1 MIGVSQP
8 ADFTSISVITAPGIN
23 VWIQQRLI
31 WDACCYGKLPECS
44 AVMRQ
49 KSKLST
55 FNGQIWA
62 VFLGNSFYYF
72 YTLDKIGVLMEWIS
86 LCAAPFFGRCLHRLG
101 VPSCSQSCSWALFP
115 SALNTSR
122 NDTPRSSPGRC
133 LLFFTCIWD
142 KIPNDFEITPFWM
155 NSDWPLM
162 DNRTILKV

>member
-8 ADFTSISVITAPGIN
+8 ADFTSISVIIAPGIN
-23 VWIQQRLI
+23 VWVQQRLI

-101 VPSCSQSCSWALFP
+101 VSSCSQLCSWALSLCLEHKQKRYAKELARKLF
-115 SALNTSR
+115 AVLHLHLRQNTKWLWDCAILN
-122 NDTPRSSPGRC
+122 
-133 LLFFTCIWD
+133 
-142 KIPNDFEITPFWM
+142 EFW
-155 NSDWPLM
+155 L
-162 DNRTILKV
+162 TING

>member
-1 MIGVSQP
+1 MYFPCMIGVSQR
-8 ADFTSISVITAPGIN
+8 ADFTSISVIAPGIN
-23 VWIQQRLI
+23 VWTQQRLI

-62 VFLGNSFYYF
+62 VFPGNFLNYF

-86 LCAAPFFGRCLHRLG
+86 LCAAPFFGRRVHRLG
-101 VPSCSQSCSWALFP
+101 VSSCSQSCSWAPFP

-122 NDTPRSSPGRC
+122 NSTPRSSSGSC
-133 LLFFTCIWD
+133 LLFFTYIWD
-142 KIPNDFEITPFWM
+142 KNTKWLWDCAILNEFW
-155 NSDWPLM
+155 L
-162 DNRTILKV
+162 TIYE

>member
-1 MIGVSQP
+1 MHFARMIGVSQR
-8 ADFTSISVITAPGIN
+8 ADFTSISVIIAPGID
-23 VWIQQRLI
+23 VWIPQRLI

-44 AVMRQ
+44 AAPRQ

-62 VFLGNSFYYF
+62 VFPGNSFYYF

-86 LCAAPFFGRCLHRLG
+86 LRAAPFFGRCLHRLR
-101 VPSCSQSCSWALFP
+101 VSSCSQSCSWALSP

-122 NDTPRSSPGRC
+122 NNTRWGSPVIC

-142 KIPNDFEITPFWM
+142 KNA
-155 NSDWPLM
+155 
-162 DNRTILKV
+162 K